1 MTDNASIRAWYAST
15 QRLLEL
21 LDVTLLPPQIL
32 YALQSPNP
40 ASSKVILANLFGPQL
55 LAFLRKEQIHP
66 FHRLV
71 VQDRLTPGVRFTYH
85 GHFYG
90 KGFGAANR
98 TPLVSLSEDVNEIL
112 PGKKLLIEFSKSGL
126 ITDTA
131 YSRLSGSIKSIF
143 AFCSVTEVED
153 KLVRAVPYL
162 IGDLIERPTSGL
174 DLRLVDYLSLPVQN
188 IDQFKSVDF
197 QWNPSRTEFNR
208 LRDIPERQVKE
219 LFCSLLSEADVPNDW
234 GGEET
239 DIFSSNLTV
248 KGKRC
253 SAAFLL
259 KGPAKF
265 HEMTPADCGKNG
277 DQIYRLFN
285 TPADVFVLQ
294 HCHKVTP
301 AVRKTMEAFA
311 LSQYSR
317 SCMYTIIDG
326 YDTARIL
333 HSHGIL

>member
-32 YALQSPNP
+32 CALQSPNP
-40 ASSKVILANLFGPQL
+40 ASSKVILANLLGPQL

-66 FHRLV
+66 FYRLV
-71 VQDRLTPGVRFTYH
+71 AQDRLTPGVRFTYQ

-98 TPLVSLSEDVNEIL
+98 TPLVSLSENVNEIL

-131 YSRLSGSIKSIF
+131 YTRLSGSTNLF

-153 KLVRAVPYL
+153 ELVRAVPYL
-162 IGDLIERPTSGL
+162 IGDLVERTSFGI
-174 DLRLVDYLSLPVQN
+174 DLRLADNLSLPVQN
-188 IDQFKSVDF
+188 IDQFKKVDF
-197 QWNPSRTEFNR
+197 QWNPSKTEFNR

-239 DIFSSNLTV
+239 DVYSSNLTV
-248 KGKRC
+248 EGKRC

-265 HEMTPADCGKNG
+265 HEMTLADCGKNG

-333 HSHGIL
+333 RSHGIL

>member
-40 ASSKVILANLFGPQL
+40 AASKVILANLLGPQL

-66 FHRLV
+66 FYRLV
-71 VQDRLTPGVRFTYH
+71 AQDRLTPGVRFTYQ

-90 KGFGAANR
+90 KGFGVANR
-98 TPLVSLSEDVNEIL
+98 TPLVSLSENVNEIL

-131 YSRLSGSIKSIF
+131 YTRLSGSTNLF

-153 KLVRAVPYL
+153 ELVRAVPYL
-162 IGDLIERPTSGL
+162 IGDLVERTSFGI
-174 DLRLVDYLSLPVQN
+174 DLRLADNLSLPVQN
-188 IDQFKSVDF
+188 IDQFKNVDF
-197 QWNPSRTEFNR
+197 QWSPSKTEFNR

-239 DIFSSNLTV
+239 DVYSSNLTV
-248 KGKRC
+248 EGKRC

-265 HEMTPADCGKNG
+265 HEMTLADCGKNG

-317 SCMYTIIDG
+317 SCMYAIIDG

>member
-1 MTDNASIRAWYAST
+1 MTDRTFIRAWYVSP

-21 LDVTLLPPQIL
+21 FDLNQLPPHVAQ
-32 YALQSPNP
+32 ALQSPDP
-40 ASSKVILANLFGPQL
+40 AQSRMVLANLLGPQL
-55 LAFLRKEQIHP
+55 LDYLRTERVFP
-66 FHRLV
+66 FYRLAAEG
-71 VQDRLTPGVRFTYH
+71 RLSPGVRFTYQ

-90 KGFGAANR
+90 KGFGERNR
-98 TPLVSLSEDVNEIL
+98 TSLVSLSENVSDIL
-112 PGKKLLIEFSKSGL
+112 PGKKLQVDFSKNGL
-126 ITDTA
+126 VTETA
-131 YSRLSGSIKSIF
+131 YTRLSGSTNLF
-143 AFCSVTEVED
+143 AFCSLAEIDGE
-153 KLVRAVPYL
+153 LVRGVPYL
-162 IGDLIERPTSGL
+162 VGDLVEGPNAAFASKL
-174 DLRLVDYLSLPVQN
+174 VDQLRLHLHS

-197 QWNPSRTEFNR
+197 QWNPTPQEFNR
-208 LRDIPERQVKE
+208 LKNVPERQVKE
-219 LFCSLLSEADVPNDW
+219 LLCRLLSESQVPNDW

-248 KGKRC
+248 DGKRLT
-253 SAAFLL
+253 AAFLL

-294 HCHKVTP
+294 HCHRVSP
-301 AVRKTMEAFA
+301 AVRKTVEAFA

-317 SCMYTIIDG
+317 RCMYAIIDG

-333 HSHGIL
+333 RSNGIL

>member
-40 ASSKVILANLFGPQL
+40 ASSKVILANLLGPQL

-66 FHRLV
+66 FYRLV
-71 VQDRLTPGVRFTYH
+71 AQDRLTPGVRFTYQ

-98 TPLVSLSEDVNEIL
+98 TPLVSLSENVNEIL

-131 YSRLSGSIKSIF
+131 YSRLSGSTNLF

-153 KLVRAVPYL
+153 ELVRAVPYL
-162 IGDLIERPTSGL
+162 IGDLVERTSSGI
-174 DLRLVDYLSLPVQN
+174 DLRLADNLSLPVQN
-188 IDQFKSVDF
+188 IDQFKNVDF
-197 QWNPSRTEFNR
+197 QWNPSKAEFNR
-208 LRDIPERQVKE
+208 LRDIPEKQVKE
-219 LFCSLLSEADVPNDW
+219 LFCSLLSEADVPKDW

-248 KGKRC
+248 EGKRC

-259 KGPAKF
+259 KGPANF

>member
-21 LDVTLLPPQIL
+21 LDVALLPPQIL

-40 ASSKVILANLFGPQL
+40 ASSKVILANLLGPQL

-66 FHRLV
+66 FYRLV
-71 VQDRLTPGVRFTYH
+71 AQDRLTPGVRFTYQ

-90 KGFGAANR
+90 KGFGVANR
-98 TPLVSLSEDVNEIL
+98 TPLVSLSENVNEIL

-131 YSRLSGSIKSIF
+131 YSRLSGSTNLF
-143 AFCSVTEVED
+143 AFCSVIEVED

-162 IGDLIERPTSGL
+162 IGDLVERTTSGL
-174 DLRLVDYLSLPVQN
+174 DLKLVDYISLPVQN

-208 LRDIPERQVKE
+208 LRDIPEKKVKE
-219 LFCSLLSEADVPNDW
+219 LFCRLLSETDVPNDW
-234 GGEET
+234 GGEES

-248 KGKRC
+248 EGKRC
-253 SAAFLL
+253 STAFLL

-311 LSQYSR
+311 LSRYSR
-317 SCMYTIIDG
+317 SCRYTIIDG

-333 HSHGIL
+333 HSHKIL